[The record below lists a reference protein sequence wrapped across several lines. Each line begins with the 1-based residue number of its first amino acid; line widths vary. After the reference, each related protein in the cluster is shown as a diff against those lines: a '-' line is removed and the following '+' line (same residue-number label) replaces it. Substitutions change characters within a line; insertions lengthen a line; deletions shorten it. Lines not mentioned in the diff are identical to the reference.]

1 MRLWLE
7 EVNGLRTAKDLPP
20 GTIRPVRT
28 EHDGRV
34 FEASSQIGPN
44 EWVYRTVMAQ
54 GAEQPVRVE
63 FELNGEVVGWTIL
76 PESRV
81 VDRQDMAYLGLPWRF
96 SHTGSAGQ
104 LIYR

>member
-44 EWVYRTVMAQ
+44 EWVYRTVQAQ

-63 FELNGEVVGWTIL
+63 FERDGEVVGWTIL
-76 PESRV
+76 PESWARAGV
-81 VDRQDMAYLGLPWRF
+81 TYLGRTYEF